1 MKVYVLNALINNHMM
16 KDKMFTTR
24 QKANKYLEKILDK
37 NNLVVDEVI
46 YKDNNHSQ
54 EFICNDYN
62 RIFIN
67 REIINL

>member
-37 NNLVVDEVI
+37 NL
-46 YKDNNHSQ
+46 KRS
-54 EFICNDYN
+54 
-62 RIFIN
+62 
-67 REIINL
+67 